1 MGDQGDELTP
11 GDAKDLERDVAF
23 AVRQHARAY
32 LRFAKHGDTAPTSI
46 ATQIVAYL
54 RLANWKFFRGRPLP
68 PHSTGQP
75 PVEKN
80 EYEPPST

>member
-1 MGDQGDELTP
+1 MGDQADGLIP
-11 GDAKDLERDVAF
+11 GDANDLERDVAF

-32 LRFAKHGDTAPTSI
+32 FRFAKHGDTAPASI

-68 PHSTGQP
+68 PHSTGSRT
-75 PVEKN
+75 VEKD
-80 EYEPPST
+80 EGEPPPT

>member
-1 MGDQGDELTP
+1 MGNQADELTP

-32 LRFAKHGDTAPTSI
+32 FRFAKHGDTAPASI
-46 ATQIVAYL
+46 AMQIVAYL

-68 PHSTGQP
+68 PHSTGRRMA
-75 PVEKN
+75 EKD
-80 EYEPPST
+80 EGEPPLT